1 MYPNIFET
9 VRKEFRQKRNLRLYR
24 FLVHRHTHTHVR
36 TRRHE
41 HAVYEIALIY
51 ILMLLR
57 RHQRKY
63 IQKYMHSTRNI
74 HRKKY
79 AEATNTILD
88 VDCAVEPHAAVSR
101 FIMTVRDPNALAFV
115 ASRACSLVCL
125 RSRRSQWATLFLLS
139 RSAGHVARVHSA
151 LCVCVRVRAC
161 SFFIPCIF

>member
-79 AEATNTILD
+79 AEATNDFRCGLCGRTSRGCLSICN
-88 VDCAVEPHAAVSR
+88 DCPRSK
-101 FIMTVRDPNALAFV
+101 
-115 ASRACSLVCL
+115 RARLCSEQSV
-125 RSRRSQWATLFLLS
+125 LS
-139 RSAGHVARVHSA
+139 RVPALTTISVGYALLTLSLCWSRSESAFGSV
-151 LCVCVRVRAC
+151 CVCVRVRAC
-161 SFFIPCIF
+161 SFIIPCIF